1 MKKISIIGAG
11 NVGAHAAVSAAT
23 LELGNIVL
31 LDRNADLAKGKALD
45 ITQSMALFH
54 NDVIVTGTGDY
65 QDTAD
70 SDIVLI
76 TAGVSRKP
84 GMSRDDLLEINANI
98 LVSIVEQA
106 IEYSPNCI
114 LIVVTNP
121 INTMVQLAY
130 ETSGF
135 NKERV
140 IGMAGILDGGRFKYY
155 IAKELNVGASEITT
169 MVLGDHGELMVPLE
183 DHCQVN
189 GQPIAEL
196 MPRERIE
203 AIVHKVQH
211 GGSEIVNL
219 LKTGSAYFAPGL
231 AVIQMVKAI
240 IRDEHKTLPC
250 AVYLEGEYGVDKAFV
265 GVPVVLGSNGIEKII
280 EIHLSKKEQE
290 AFNLSVQHIKE
301 RTLELNAKRKQA
313 DKLPE

>member
-1 MKKISIIGAG
+1 MEKITIIGAG

-23 LELGNIVL
+23 LELGNIIL
-31 LDRNADLAKGKALD
+31 LDQNADLAKGKALD

-54 NDVIVTGTGDY
+54 NDMIVTGTGDY
-65 QDTAD
+65 KDTAD
-70 SDIVLI
+70 SDVVII

-84 GMSRDDLLEINANI
+84 GMSRDDLLEINAKI
-98 LVSIVEQA
+98 LVSIVEQVVVH
-106 IEYSPNCI
+106 SPNCI

-135 NKERV
+135 SKDRV

-155 IAKELNVGASEITT
+155 IAKELNVAASEVTT

-183 DHCQVN
+183 DHCQVS

-203 AIVHKVQH
+203 SIVHKVQH
-211 GGSEIVNL
+211 GGSVIVNL

-231 AVIQMVKAI
+231 AVIQIAKAI

-250 AVYLEGEYGVDKAFV
+250 AVYLDGEYGVDGAFV
-265 GVPVVLGSNGIEKII
+265 GVPVVLGRNGIEKIV
-280 EIHLSKKEQE
+280 EIHLSEKESE
-290 AFNLSVQHIKE
+290 AFNRSVAHIKE
-301 RTLELNAKRKQA
+301 RTDDLRKKSA
-313 DKLPE
+313 

>member
-1 MKKISIIGAG
+1 MQKITIIGAG

-31 LDRNADLAKGKALD
+31 LDKDADLAKGKALD

-54 NDVIVTGTGDY
+54 NDTIVSGTGDY
-65 QDTAD
+65 HDTAN
-70 SDIVLI
+70 SDIVII

-98 LVSIVEQA
+98 LISVVNQVIK
-106 IEYSPNCI
+106 YSPECI

-121 INTMVQLAY
+121 INTMVQMAY

-135 NKERV
+135 DKSRV
-140 IGMAGILDGGRFKYY
+140 IGMAGILDGGRFKYFL
-155 IAKELNVGASEITT
+155 AKELNVGASEITT
-169 MVLGDHGELMVPLE
+169 MVLGDHGDLMVPLE

-203 AIVHKVQH
+203 AIVNKVQH
-211 GGSEIVNL
+211 GGSEIVNY
-219 LKTGSAYFAPGL
+219 LKASAYFAPGL
-231 AVIQMVKAI
+231 AVIQMAKAI

-250 AVYLEGEYGVDKAFV
+250 AVYLQGEYGVDGAFV
-265 GVPVVLGSNGIEKII
+265 GVPVVLGRNGIEKII
-280 EIHLSKKEQE
+280 EIHLSQKESE
-290 AFNLSVQHIKE
+290 AFNLSVKHIKE
-301 RTLELNAKRKQA
+301 RTEELKQ
-313 DKLPE
+313 KGSFV

>member
-1 MKKISIIGAG
+1 MKKITIVGAG

-23 LELGNIVL
+23 LELGNIIL
-31 LDRNADLAKGKALD
+31 LDRNADLAMGKALD
-45 ITQSMALFH
+45 ISQSMALFH
-54 NDVIVTGTGDY
+54 NDVMVMGTGDY
-65 QDTAD
+65 EDTAD
-70 SDIVLI
+70 SDIVII

-98 LVSIVEQA
+98 VTTIVKQVV
-106 IEYSPNCI
+106 EYSPNCI

-135 NKERV
+135 SKQRV

-155 IAKELNVGASEITT
+155 IAKELNVGASEVTT

-189 GQPIAEL
+189 GQPIADL
-196 MPRERIE
+196 MPRQRINE
-203 AIVHKVQH
+203 IVHKVQH

-231 AVIQMVKAI
+231 AVIQMAKAI

-250 AVYLEGEYGVDKAFV
+250 AVYLNGEYGVNDIFV
-265 GVPVVLGSNGIEKII
+265 GVPVVLGRRGIERII
-280 EIHLSKKEQE
+280 EIQLSDKEAE
-290 AFNLSVQHIKE
+290 AFNISAAHIKQ
-301 RTLELNAKRKQA
+301 RTEDL
-313 DKLPE
+313 KLK

>member
-1 MKKISIIGAG
+1 MQKITIIGAG

-31 LDRNADLAKGKALD
+31 LDKDADLAKGKALD

-54 NDVIVTGTGDY
+54 NDIIVTGTGDY
-65 QDTAD
+65 KDTAD
-70 SDIVLI
+70 SDIVII

-84 GMSRDDLLEINANI
+84 DMSRDDLLEINANI
-98 LVSIVEQA
+98 LVSVVDKVV
-106 IEYSPNCI
+106 EYSPHCI

-135 NKERV
+135 DKKKV
-140 IGMAGILDGGRFKYY
+140 IGMAGILDGGRFKYF
-155 IAKELNVGASEITT
+155 IAKELNVGASEVTT
-169 MVLGDHGELMVPLE
+169 MVLGDHGALMVPLE

-196 MPRERIE
+196 MSRERIE
-203 AIVHKVQH
+203 AIVQKVQH
-211 GGSEIVNL
+211 GGSEIVSL

-231 AVIQMVKAI
+231 AVIQTAKAI

-250 AVYLEGEYGVDKAFV
+250 AVYLEGEYGIDGAFV
-265 GVPVVLGSNGIEKII
+265 GVPVVLGRNGIEKII
-280 EIHLSKKEQE
+280 EIRLSQKESE
-290 AFNLSVQHIKE
+290 AFNLSVKHIKE
-301 RTLELNAKRKQA
+301 RTDELKQKGSFA
-313 DKLPE
+313 

>member
-1 MKKISIIGAG
+1 MEKITIIGAG

-23 LELGNIVL
+23 LELGNIIL

-45 ITQSMALFH
+45 ITQSMALFR
-54 NDVIVTGTGDY
+54 NDMVVTGTGDY
-65 QDTAD
+65 KDTAD
-70 SDIVLI
+70 SDIVII

-84 GMSRDDLLEINANI
+84 GMSRDDLVEINANI
-98 LVSIVEQA
+98 VVSIVEQVVVH
-106 IEYSPNCI
+106 SPNCI

-135 NKERV
+135 SKDRV
-140 IGMAGILDGGRFKYY
+140 IGMAGILDGGRFKYF
-155 IAKELNVGASEITT
+155 IAKELSVAASEVTT

-196 MPRERIE
+196 MSRERIE
-203 AIVHKVQH
+203 VIIHKVQY
-211 GGSEIVNL
+211 GGAEIVNL

-231 AVIQMVKAI
+231 AVIQIVKAI

-250 AVYLEGEYGVDKAFV
+250 AVYLQGEYDVDGAFV
-265 GVPVVLGSNGIEKII
+265 GVPVVLGRNGIEKIV
-280 EIHLSKKEQE
+280 EIHLSERELK
-290 AFNLSVQHIKE
+290 AFNLSVAHIKE
-301 RTLELNAKRKQA
+301 RTEELKQKR
-313 DKLPE
+313 L

>member
-1 MKKISIIGAG
+1 MEKITIVGAG

-31 LDRNADLAKGKALD
+31 LDRTADIAKGKALD

-54 NDVIVTGTGDY
+54 NDTIVTGTGDY
-65 QDTAD
+65 EDTAD
-70 SDIVLI
+70 SDIVII

-98 LVSIVEQA
+98 LVSIVEKVV
-106 IEYSPNCI
+106 EYSPDCI

-135 NKERV
+135 SKDRV

-155 IAKELNVGASEITT
+155 IAKELNVGASEVTT
-169 MVLGDHGELMVPLE
+169 MVLGDHGALMVPLE
-183 DHCQVN
+183 DHCQVS

-196 MPRERIE
+196 ISRERIE
-203 AIVHKVQH
+203 SIVHKVQH

-231 AVIQMVKAI
+231 AVIQIAKAI
-240 IRDEHKTLPC
+240 VRDEHKTLPC
-250 AVYLEGEYGVDKAFV
+250 AVYLEGEYGVDGAFV
-265 GVPVVLGSNGIEKII
+265 GVPVVLGRNGIEKIV
-280 EIHLSKKEQE
+280 EIHLSEKESE
-290 AFNLSVQHIKE
+290 AFNLSVAHIKE
-301 RTLELNAKRKQA
+301 RTEELKQKRF
-313 DKLPE
+313 

>member
-1 MKKISIIGAG
+1 MKKITIIGAG

-23 LELGNIVL
+23 LELGNIIL
-31 LDRNADLAKGKALD
+31 LDTNADLAKGKALD

-54 NDVIVTGTGDY
+54 NDTIVKGTGDY
-65 QDTAD
+65 EDTKG
-70 SDIVLI
+70 SDIVII

-98 LVSIVEQA
+98 LVSIVKQ
-106 IEYSPNCI
+106 IINYSPDCI

-135 NKERV
+135 SKNRV
-140 IGMAGILDGGRFKYY
+140 IGMAGILDGGRFKHY
-155 IAKELNVGASEITT
+155 IAEELNVGASEVTT
-169 MVLGDHGELMVPLE
+169 MVLGDHGALMVPLE
-183 DHCQVN
+183 DHCQVS

-196 MPRERIE
+196 MPRKRIE
-203 AIVHKVQH
+203 AIVEKVQH

-231 AVIQMVKAI
+231 AVIQMAKAI
-240 IRDEHKTLPC
+240 IRDEHKMLPC
-250 AVYLEGEYGVDKAFV
+250 AVYLEGEYGVNGAFV
-265 GVPVVLGSNGIEKII
+265 GVPVVLGSNGIERII
-280 EIHLSKKEQE
+280 EIQLSDKEKK
-290 AFNLSVQHIKE
+290 AFNISVEHIKE
-301 RTLELNAKRKQA
+301 RTQDLNKQI
-313 DKLPE
+313 KISI